1 MHAEAQHSQ
10 MISGQ
15 RPLRKAALGIFRA
28 SSWLSVI
35 AVTVLGTAFCIAV
48 TLFIDSF
55 SLPMMTE
62 EARKASIRNDVLIP
76 VILAGPLLFL
86 LMLKV
91 RQLVLTQ
98 EYLQIVASTDG
109 LTRVLNRGAF
119 QMLVDSY
126 LEKIEKLH
134 NQRSGALLIVDVDH
148 FKSINDEFGHDRGD
162 HALKAIAS
170 SIASSIR
177 DGDLVG
183 RMGGEEFAVFLPSTS
198 PSQAYGI
205 AERVRS
211 AVAAVDLTSKG
222 LTRRVSVSIGGVNFS
237 QPVTFAQLY
246 SAADKSLYR
255 VKNAGRNRVRFVN
268 AGEQLAA

>member
-1 MHAEAQHSQ
+1 MT
-10 MISGQ
+10 I
-15 RPLRKAALGIFRA
+15 
-28 SSWLSVI
+28 
-35 AVTVLGTAFCIAV
+35 LGTLFCIIV

-62 EARKASIRNDVLIP
+62 EARRASIRNDVLIP
-76 VILAGPLLFL
+76 IVLAGPLLFL

-91 RQLVLTQ
+91 RQLAITQ
-98 EYLQIVASTDG
+98 GYLQIIASTDG

-119 QMLVDSY
+119 QLLVDSF
-126 LEKIEKLH
+126 LEKAGDIE
-134 NQRSGALLIVDVDH
+134 NRRSGALLIVDVDH

-170 SIASSIR
+170 SIAASIG
-177 DGDLVG
+177 DGDLLG
-183 RMGGEEFAVFLPSTS
+183 RIGGEEFAVFLPATD
-198 PSQAYGI
+198 PTQAYVV

-211 AVAAVDLTSKG
+211 AVAAVDLSAKG
-222 LTRRVSVSIGGVNFS
+222 LTRSVSVSIGGVNFS

-255 VKNAGRNRVRFVN
+255 VKNAGRNRVRFVD
-268 AGEQLAA
+268 AKEQLAA